1 MKVTLLKILDTK
13 TGEGKNGTWTNVQ
26 FLAKTDAKFDPDV
39 AFKARNEVA
48 KEILDLPIGCDIEIM
63 YQPKSREYNG
73 KWYTDCEV
81 WKIAELTSNVHPP
94 AQESTP
100 ITPNPNVESTSTFVT
115 GAQDDLP
122 F

>member
-1 MKVTLLKILDTK
+1 MKVTLLEILDTK

-81 WKIAELTSNVHPP
+81 WKVAELTSNVH
-94 AQESTP
+94 AQEAAP
-100 ITPNPNVESTSTFVT
+100 ITPNPKAESKSTLLS
-115 GAQDDLP
+115 GDDDQLP